1 LSEKKDTE
9 DASKRGKIFRII
21 LVLSIIMTSIGIFFA
36 SYYSS
41 INKVYDSYEIT
52 LVNNING
59 INEVNKNIAEF
70 FNSSGTIDVEYA
82 TKELPNTINE
92 LTKLRVNIVNSK
104 PTSKYKKD
112 YENLKLGLDNNLLIY
127 RQALAILKDPSGPE
141 VESFG
146 ATLKTYRNDCM
157 NYYYLIDINSIKIE
171 LPKSSLTFIDNVLNE
186 SSMAIRIQKEEDIKT
201 EQTREFISKIDVIS
215 KDFLEVKIN
224 YNSYVLKVRK
234 KDMSYDELLLIVN
247 DNFLKLS
254 NVKNDFNSLSIPSST
269 IATYEAF
276 KPLFEIYEIYLRDF
290 KLALV
295 NEKIQSLSA
304 VVDSSASDS
313 LYTSSN
319 EKFAELENYYTMF
332 IKRFTE
338 LKNK

>member
-1 LSEKKDTE
+1 MSEKKDIE
-9 DASKRGKIFRII
+9 DANKRGKIFRII
-21 LVLSIIMTSIGIFFA
+21 LFLSIIMTSIGIFFA

-52 LVNNING
+52 FVNNING
-59 INEVNKNIAEF
+59 INEANKSIAEF

-82 TKELPNTINE
+82 TKELPHTINE
-92 LTKLRVNIVNSK
+92 LTKLRDIIVNSK

-112 YENLKLGLDNNLLIY
+112 YENLKLGLDNNLLLY

-146 ATLKTYRNDCM
+146 TTLKTYRNDCM
-157 NYYYLIDINSIKIE
+157 NFYYLIDINNIKIE
-171 LPKSSLTFIDNVLNE
+171 LPKSSLTFIDTVLNE
-186 SSMAIRIQKEEDIKT
+186 SSMAIRIQKEDDIKS
-201 EQTREFISKIDVIS
+201 EQTREFISKIDAIS

-224 YNSYVLKVRK
+224 YNSYVIKVRK
-234 KDMSYDELLLIVN
+234 KDISYDELLLIV
-247 DNFLKLS
+247 DENFIKL
-254 NVKNDFNSLSIPSST
+254 NIVKNNFKSLSIPPPT

-276 KPLFEIYEIYLRDF
+276 KPLFEIYELYLRDF
-290 KLALV
+290 KLALIS
-295 NEKIQSLSA
+295 EKIQALSA
-304 VVDSSASDS
+304 VVDPSTSDS

-319 EKFAELENYYTMF
+319 EKFTELENYYTMF